1 MTKIKRE
8 IYTPTGVHVREGKE
22 GNADSRTIAGYA
34 VMFDVPSQV
43 LYEDEKERDVEVIS
57 HEAISREF
65 IDTQDV
71 KMTLFHDR
79 ELVLARSKSGE
90 GTLRYNVDDKGVS
103 FEFEAPHTVD
113 GDKALELVR
122 RGDISG
128 CSFAFST
135 DYGDKNSVA
144 KEVEVDGDKILNTFI
159 VRKIDGLYD
168 FTLTTDPAYE
178 QTSVA
183 LRDLIRGRD
192 AEDKADAEEIKNSI
206 KEMREA
212 ARLNILN
219 Q

>member
-8 IYTPTGVHVREGKE
+8 IYTPTGVHVREGKD
-22 GNADSRTIAGYA
+22 DSAENRTITGYA

-43 LYEDEKERDVEVIS
+43 LYESEKERDVEVIS

-71 KMTLFHDR
+71 KMTLFHNR

-103 FEFEAPHTVD
+103 FEFEAPRTAD

-122 RGDISG
+122 RGDITG

-135 DYGDKNSVA
+135 DYGDKSYVA
-144 KEVEVDGDKILNTFI
+144 RKVEPAGDKILKTFT
-159 VRKIDGLYD
+159 VQKIDGLYD

-183 LRDLIRGRD
+183 LRDLIKSKGD
-192 AEDKADAEEIKNSI
+192 EDKAGAEEIKNSI